1 MGLIR
6 SIASATGEFAAKARN
21 ATLKGVKLVANAAID
36 VVFTSNENSELLYHY
51 RGEIR
56 GNDRLECRQILGTT
70 LVELAMKRPRDS
82 YLRLILSRS
91 ACVDLEEG
99 PGRLVYFKDFRSLCA
114 MAMKGDRNAV
124 QEIVHF
130 AKAKGFA
137 EGEIEKALDV
147 FRVLFKRSDYGGFIR
162 EIFVASVGEDIH
174 ETVYDDNGE
183 IVRDANGNALKRMV
197 GRNDAIARFKVIFS
211 SGHKIGLKVHLENGS
226 IWSGLRP
233 HEYI

>member
-36 VVFTSNENSELLYHY
+36 VVFTSNENSELSY
-51 RGEIR
+51 RYREDKS
-56 GNDRLECRQILGTT
+56 GNRFECRQILGAT
-70 LVELAMKRPRDS
+70 LVDLAMKRSRDS
-82 YLRLILSRS
+82 YLRLILSRC
-91 ACVDLEEG
+91 AGVDLEKG

-147 FRVLFKRSDYGGFIR
+147 YRILFKRCDYGGFIR
-162 EIFVASVGEDIH
+162 EIFVASVGEDIY

-183 IVRDANGNALKRMV
+183 IVRDANGNALERVV
-197 GRNDAIARFKVIFS
+197 GRNDAIARFKVVFS

-226 IWSGLRP
+226 DWSSLRP
-233 HEYI
+233 HEHI